1 MRLLDRLFI
10 VLFTCMVLTT
20 LWLGACFAQDGD
32 MKVDPKVCAGL
43 QAQIDEMVNL
53 SQSSLSQDE
62 KIKRLKLAWQKSW
75 SKALGEAEED
85 KETLDMLEGMGGLV
99 AQLLA
104 SISTTQKNGEADA
117 PASTMKLF
125 GDLKQQTKTFVGLMM
140 MLCPDLK
147 LPSSLTK

>member
-1 MRLLDRLFI
+1 MKLLDRLLI
-10 VLFTCMVLTT
+10 VLLTCMVPTT
-20 LWLGACFAQDGD
+20 LWIGACFAQEGD
-32 MKVDPKVCAGL
+32 MKVDPRVCAGL
-43 QAQIDEMVNL
+43 QAQIDEMVSL

-62 KIKRLKLAWQKSW
+62 KIKRLKLVWQKSW
-75 SKALGEAEED
+75 SKALSEAEED
-85 KETLDMLEGMGGLV
+85 KETLKMLEGMGGLV

-104 SISTTQKNGEADA
+104 SVSTAQKNGETEA
-117 PASTMKLF
+117 PDSTMKLF